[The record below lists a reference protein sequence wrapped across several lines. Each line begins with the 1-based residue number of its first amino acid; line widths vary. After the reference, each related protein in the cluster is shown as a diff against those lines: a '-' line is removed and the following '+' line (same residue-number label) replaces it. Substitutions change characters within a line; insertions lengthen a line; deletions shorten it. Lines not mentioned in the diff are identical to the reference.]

1 MFKRILVPIDGSHTS
16 SLGFAQALALAREQ
30 GATLCV
36 LHIVDELIVTQGLDS
51 AMVTAPSYVDELLDD
66 LRANGRKLLATA
78 VAKAQKAGVATVSIL
93 VETIGHRVADAIIAQ
108 AKKQRADLI
117 VLGTHGRR
125 GLSRLVLG
133 SDAEGVVR
141 LTRVPVLLIRSASD
155 VRPRRKQSRK

>member
-1 MFKRILVPIDGSHTS
+1 MIDPCDRCYRIYAPANGFSRLNWRTAMFKRILVPIDGSHTS

-93 VETIGHRVADAIIAQ
+93 VETIG
-108 AKKQRADLI
+108 
-117 VLGTHGRR
+117 
-125 GLSRLVLG
+125 
-133 SDAEGVVR
+133 
-141 LTRVPVLLIRSASD
+141 
-155 VRPRRKQSRK
+155 